1 MAQLAGTRYPTEFAG
16 GNQVVSVLCTGGT
29 NTNTVEFTNLTT
41 IRGVSAVLAAAP
53 TANAALIACTVSGN
67 IVTVREYT
75 AQGTLTTQTALDF
88 YLTVVGE
95 Y

>member
-1 MAQLAGTRYPTEFAG
+1 MGALSGTQYKTEFAG
-16 GNQVVSVLCTGGT
+16 ADCVVGVLVTGATQTGT
-29 NTNTVEFTNLTT
+29 VLFTGLTT
-41 IRGVSAVLAAAP
+41 IRSAHVTLAAAP
-53 TANAALIACTVSGN
+53 TANAALVSATVSGN

-88 YLTVVGE
+88 YLTVLGE

>member
-16 GNQVVSVLCTGGT
+16 GARVETVLCTGGT
-29 NTNTVEFTNLTT
+29 QTNTVQFTNLTT

-53 TANAALIACTVSGN
+53 TANAALLQCTVSGN
-67 IVTVREYT
+67 TVYVREYT
-75 AQGTLTTQTALDF
+75 AQGTLNTQTALDF
-88 YLTVVGE
+88 YLTVIGE

>member
-16 GNQVVSVLCTGGT
+16 AAGISSVLCTGGT
-29 NTNTVEFTNLTT
+29 QTGTVQFTNFTT
-41 IRGVSAVLAAAP
+41 VRSAQVTLAGAP
-53 TANAALIACTVSGN
+53 TANAGMIAATVAGN

-75 AQGTLTTQTALDF
+75 PQGTLTTQTAVDF

>member
-1 MAQLAGTRYPTEFAG
+1 MAQLAGTRFPTEFAG
-16 GNQVVSVLCTGGT
+16 ASGVSSMLCTGGT
-29 NTNTVEFTNLTT
+29 QTGTVQFTNLTT
-41 IRGVSAVLAAAP
+41 IRSVQVTFAGAP
-53 TANAALIACTVSGN
+53 TANAGMVAATVSGN

-75 AQGTLTTQTALDF
+75 PQGTLNTQTAVDF